1 MSVRPTDF
9 FFYLICLPSLSVD
22 YISLTFVC
30 PFCPLV
36 SSSLPLSPAF
46 FALSLSLP
54 CSLAPFLSF
63 SHSRSHYHARSQ
75 TPALTTMLVFTKA
88 TKVKGQSNTENT
100 SKIRQNS
107 INQMILQGIP
117 PWLLAFRQR
126 DPPAMGLQQVS
137 FGPQNCL
144 PVGECVSWSVPQ
156 FWSPKLKKYSP
167 QDFDSEVPESRVV
180 LYRT

>member
-1 MSVRPTDF
+1 MSVRLTDF

-30 PFCPLV
+30 LFCPLV

-63 SHSRSHYHARSQ
+63 SHSRSHYHARSH

-126 DPPAMGLQQVS
+126 DSPPQWASSKSVLAPKTACPSVS
-137 FGPQNCL
+137 VSVGRSLNSGPQNWRSIPL
-144 PVGECVSWSVPQ
+144 KTSTPKYLRVG
-156 FWSPKLKKYSP
+156 
-167 QDFDSEVPESRVV
+167 
-180 LYRT
+180 

>member
-1 MSVRPTDF
+1 MSVCLTGVF
-9 FFYLICLPSLSVD
+9 FSVW
-22 YISLTFVC
+22 FVC
-30 PFCPLV
+30 PVCLLIT
-36 SSSLPLSPAF
+36 SLSHLSVRSVHWSPPLSPSLL
-46 FALSLSLP
+46 LSSLFHSR
-54 CSLAPFLSF
+54 SLALLLPFF
-63 SHSRSHYHARSQ
+63 RSHYHARSQ
-75 TPALTTMLVFTKA
+75 TSALTTMLVFTKA
-88 TKVKGQSNTENT
+88 TKVNGQSNTENT

-126 DPPAMGLQQVS
+126 ESPAMGLQQVS

-144 PVGECVSWSVPQ
+144 PVGECVSRSVPQ
-156 FWSPKLKKYSP
+156 FWSPKLKKYSS

>member
-1 MSVRPTDF
+1 MSVRLTDF

-63 SHSRSHYHARSQ
+63 SHSRSHYHARSH

-126 DPPAMGLQQVS
+126 DSPRNGPPAS
-137 FGPQNCL
+137 
-144 PVGECVSWSVPQ
+144 Q
-156 FWSPKLKKYSP
+156 FWPPKLLARRWVCQSVGPSILVPKIE
-167 QDFDSEVPESRVV
+167 EVFPSR
-180 LYRT
+180 LRLRSTWE